1 MTTLADIRRIFSVR
15 GLDPD
20 RITQPPAPGE
30 ASFLFTTRLGGQVW
44 FAPHEQ
50 DRQRIG
56 WAYSAWNRHGELTE
70 AGCTDTTAPEGL
82 LPVLG
87 RHQSSATAPASP
99 RQYDTLLA
107 LAPAGG
113 HSPWAMS
120 TQVPADRWILGLFV
134 AWTQLREADA
144 GGVCGGD
151 LVDHLDEAF
160 AAIGLTDVEL
170 DDDGHAPLDE
180 LAAHVDPG
188 PAPDGEDPAV
198 PMIAAYLAQA
208 LDQALEP
215 ARDRI
220 LDHQLGVLTVDDLAA
235 EMAADLRRSGLLSPA
250 AGAVNT

>member
-15 GLDPD
+15 GVDSD
-20 RITQPPAPGE
+20 RITQPTAPGE
-30 ASFLFTTRLGGQVW
+30 AQFLFTTPLGGQVW

-70 AGCTDTTAPEGL
+70 AGRTDTTAPEGL

-87 RHQSSATAPASP
+87 RHQEPATAPASR
-99 RQYDTLLA
+99 RQLDTLRA
-107 LAPAGG
+107 LASPTE

-120 TQVPADRWILGLFV
+120 TTAAPDRWILGLFV

-144 GGVCGGD
+144 GSVCGGD
-151 LVDHLDEAF
+151 LVEQVERAF
-160 AAIGLTDVEL
+160 TAIGLTDVEL
-170 DDDGHAPLDE
+170 DDDGDASLDE
-180 LAAHVDPG
+180 LATLVDSG

-208 LDQALEP
+208 LDHALEP
-215 ARDRI
+215 ARNRG

-235 EMAADLRRSGLLSPA
+235 EMAAGLRRSGLLAPA
-250 AGAVNT
+250 LGAVNA